1 MIWTLLL
8 SCCATLVLGNGT
20 RDAER
25 VPFFH
30 GHVFENSPVGSR
42 VNGLSIPARRVGAEP
57 GARLRLLG
65 DGSEAF
71 RAFAHH
77 KRGHVLLKTA
87 AVLDR
92 ERRSGYV
99 LGLAPYRR
107 AASAAPP
114 MASVRVDVL
123 DTNDHEPAFRHAGV
137 TLALDDATAL
147 RSVVHRVTAEDT
159 DSGKNA
165 ELTYYALPRNG
176 SFYVV
181 PKTGDVLL
189 VDSILGLAT
198 PVRFT
203 VFARD
208 RGWPSRTSP
217 GVEIEVRPRQ
227 ARPSVPAPNPQA
239 ALPRKSR
246 RSVRDHEQ
254 PALVSVSEDAAV
266 GSVIMSLSP
275 ARFQA
280 AAYELLPPDEEERD
294 PPVAV
299 NRDSGELLISRNL
312 DRETEPLVEVTVR
325 VQDKRGESGDQLYC
339 TSPHLT

>member
-1 MIWTLLL
+1 M
-8 SCCATLVLGNGT
+8 
-20 RDAER
+20 
-25 VPFFH
+25 
-30 GHVFENSPVGSR
+30 
-42 VNGLSIPARRVGAEP
+42 GAEP

-99 LGLAPYRR
+99 LGLVPCCR
-107 AASAAPP
+107 SAAAADAGPP
-114 MASVRVDVL
+114 VASVRVDVL
-123 DTNDHEPAFRHAGV
+123 DTNDHEPTFRHAGV

-147 RSVVHRVTAEDT
+147 RSVVHRVAAEDT

-165 ELTYYALPRNG
+165 EITYYALPRNG

-217 GVEIEVRPRQ
+217 GVEIEVRPRR
-227 ARPSVPAPNPQA
+227 ARPSVPVPMPQTQRRGG
-239 ALPRKSR
+239 ALSRKSR
-246 RSVRDHEQ
+246 RSVHEPEQ

-275 ARFQA
+275 TRFQA
-280 AAYELLPPDEEERD
+280 ATFELIQPDEEKD

-299 NRDSGELLISRNL
+299 NRDSGELLISRSL
-312 DRETEPLVEVTVR
+312 DRESEPLVDVTVR
-325 VQDKRGESGDQLYC
+325 VQDKRGE
-339 TSPHLT
+339 